1 MKLVV
6 NDREVDFP
14 TLPSDVPDDVVGGAL
29 GDVPGRVP
37 PAPEPAGPTVA
48 ALVSGLGYPDHGIAV
63 AVDAAVVPRSQWA
76 TAVLRPG
83 VRVDVVTAVQGG

>member
-14 TLPSDVPDDVVGGAL
+14 TGTAGSGPVTG
-29 GDVPGRVP
+29 PGEV
-37 PAPEPAGPTVA
+37 PTVA
-48 ALVSGLGYPDHGIAV
+48 ALLAGLGYPDQGIAV
-63 AVDAAVVPRSQWA
+63 AVDASVVPRSQWSVA
-76 TAVLRPG
+76 QLWPG

>member
-14 TLPSDVPDDVVGGAL
+14 AEIPDAAAV
-29 GDVPGRVP
+29 
-37 PAPEPAGPTVA
+37 PTVA
-48 ALVSGLGYPDHGIAV
+48 VLLAGLGYPEQGIAV
-63 AVDAAVVPRSQWA
+63 AVDATVVPRSQWA
-76 TAVLRPG
+76 SAQLRPG